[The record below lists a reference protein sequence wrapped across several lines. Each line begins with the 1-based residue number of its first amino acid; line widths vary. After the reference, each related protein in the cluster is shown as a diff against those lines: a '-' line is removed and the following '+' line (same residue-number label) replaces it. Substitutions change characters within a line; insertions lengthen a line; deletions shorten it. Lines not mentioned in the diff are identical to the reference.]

1 MLQPARIGTLAMKP
15 ALVALS
21 LILAIL
27 TAGIAVSIYSASQ
40 IIASEHVVARR

>member
-1 MLQPARIGTLAMKP
+1 MKP

-40 IIASEHVVARR
+40 IIAHELVVIRR

>member
-1 MLQPARIGTLAMKP
+1 MKS

-27 TAGIAVSIYSASQ
+27 TAGIAVSVYSASQ
-40 IIASEHVVARR
+40 IFAHEFVVTRR